1 MENTRNGEELI
12 SIPVDA
18 ASLAVEERIILGGM
32 IRKWREEAGL
42 TALDLSEAS
51 GVDRK
56 TLRTIENGTRAGQPA
71 KLSRILEALNIPQ
84 VTDYDRFTERTR
96 AFIFSAAPIFAQ
108 LPDSAKDDAQNDVVT
123 LLVGKLQRAA
133 GIPTIGVGRP
143 GEDERWVAREKD
155 TEPTDEQ

>member
-1 MENTRNGEELI
+1 MQTRSRALTLCSSYLFVFSQAEDGIRAFHVTGVQTCALPI
-12 SIPVDA
+12 SIFD
-18 ASLAVEERIILGGM
+18 
-32 IRKWREEAGL
+32 
-42 TALDLSEAS
+42 
-51 GVDRK
+51 
-56 TLRTIENGTRAGQPA
+56 
-71 KLSRILEALNIPQ
+71 
-84 VTDYDRFTERTR
+84 
-96 AFIFSAAPIFAQ
+96 Q